1 MTEKTRRLVSPSQE
15 KELQM
20 TNSNLA
26 EELQKSKY
34 QASHLEQTSKKLREE
49 KLSAEKERDHV
60 VEQNKSLSITIE
72 VFHRL
77 PLLLPFFLGI
87 HSSSTISLQRK
98 HQLCLS
104 LFMLRSTI
112 SKDTF
117 FLVYWLSII

>member
-1 MTEKTRRLVSPSQE
+1 
-15 KELQM
+15 M

-77 PLLLPFFLGI
+77 PLLLPYPQLSYHFPAKET
-87 HSSSTISLQRK
+87 STLPE
-98 HQLCLS
+98 
-104 LFMLRSTI
+104 FVYA
-112 SKDTF
+112 TF
-117 FLVYWLSII
+117 HYI